1 MKFTARGRQYAT
13 DQFGVVNQLDHRPFI
28 YDDKYC
34 STYDTEAY
42 KRQSEL
48 LQALRLGFVTAA
60 HGREVN
66 TLLDC
71 GYGNGAFMT
80 FAKQHVP
87 YVYGVDVT
95 GINVP
100 NCYIMPEF
108 VKADV
113 TTFFDAFEHIPDLS
127 FIKELHTETVV
138 ISLPW
143 CHLLTEGVEWFET
156 KYKHFK
162 PDEHLHHFN
171 EHSLAALMSHYGWQ
185 SIALSSHEDI
195 VRKSAHGLK
204 NILSMAFKRK

>member
-1 MKFTARGRQYAT
+1 MKFTARGRKYET
-13 DQFGVVNQLDHRPFI
+13 DQFGVVNQVDHRPFV
-28 YDDKYC
+28 YDEKYC
-34 STYDTEAY
+34 STYDTPEY
-42 KRQSEL
+42 QRQSEL
-48 LQALRLGFVTAA
+48 LQALRLGFVVAS
-60 HGREVN
+60 HGRPV
-66 TLLDC
+66 TSILDA

-80 FAKQHVP
+80 FAKKHVP

-113 TTFFDAFEHIPDLS
+113 TTFWDAFEHIPDLS
-127 FIKELHTETVV
+127 FIKDLHTETVV

-143 CHLLTEGVEWFET
+143 CHLMTEGVEWFET

-171 EHSLAALMSHYGWQ
+171 EHSLSSLMNHYGWKT
-185 SIALSSHEDI
+185 IALSHHEDI
-195 VRKSAHGLK
+195 VRQPVHGLR